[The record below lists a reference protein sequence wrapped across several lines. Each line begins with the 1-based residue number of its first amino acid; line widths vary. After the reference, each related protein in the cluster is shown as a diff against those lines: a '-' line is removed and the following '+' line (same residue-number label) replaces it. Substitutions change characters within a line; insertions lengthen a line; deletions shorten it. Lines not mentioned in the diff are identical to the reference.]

1 MDLALLIYGIS
12 FAYSFSGFMI
22 FITIACVMAFI
33 GVGVYRMA
41 ECSVESWDGD
51 KVSEKKR
58 AQAAWADK
66 FMGRTVIV
74 FLIAVFIHVA
84 IPSEKTMY
92 MMVGAYA
99 TQKIAENDKVQ
110 QTGQKVLTII
120 EQKLDTYV
128 DEGIKEA
135 TKRAETAIKGG
146 KK

>member
-12 FAYSFSGFMI
+12 FAHSFSGLMLFIMI
-22 FITIACVMAFI
+22 VGAMALVI
-33 GVGVYRMA
+33 MGMYRMI
-41 ECSVESWDGD
+41 ECSPESWDGA

-58 AQAAWADK
+58 ATAASVDK
-66 FMGRTVIV
+66 FLWRTGIV
-74 FLIAVFIHVA
+74 FILAVFIHVA

-120 EQKLDTYV
+120 EQKLDSYV
-128 DEGIKEA
+128 DQGVKEA
-135 TKRAETAIKGG
+135 TKRAEEALKGD

>member
-33 GVGVYRMA
+33 GVGVYKMS

-58 AQAAWADK
+58 AKAAWADK
-66 FMGRTVIV
+66 FLGRTVIV

-135 TKRAETAIKGG
+135 TKRAETAIKGD

>member
-12 FAYSFSGFMI
+12 FAHSFSGLMI
-22 FITIACVMAFI
+22 FITIVSLMAFI
-33 GVGVYRMA
+33 GLGMYRMF
-41 ECSVESWDGD
+41 ECNAESWDGD

-58 AQAAWADK
+58 AKAASVDK
-66 FMGRTVIV
+66 FLWRAVIV
-74 FLIAVFIHVA
+74 FFIAVFTHVA

-120 EQKLDTYV
+120 EQKLDSYV
-128 DEGIKEA
+128 DQGVKEA
-135 TKRAETAIKGG
+135 TKRAEEALKGD